1 MDLTLK
7 VTRIAQLTPRIKAFA
22 LSPRDGGALPG
33 FTAGAHIDV
42 EVKQP
47 DGQMSTRSYSLT
59 NPHDQGGCYE
69 IAVLRE
75 QDGTGGSAYMH
86 DGVWPDQIVKAGN
99 PKNDFPLAD
108 DAAEHLLVAGGIGI
122 TPIFAMLRTLAVRG
136 ATVEMHYCARNPEL
150 MAFQDEVRALA
161 GERARFY
168 FDGGDPSRG
177 LDLGALL
184 ATPVPGRHLYICG
197 PKAMNDAAI
206 EICKARGWPD
216 DQVHFEFFAAAAPE
230 AGDTELEVV
239 LERSGRTL
247 AIPADKS
254 ILDVMIAEGLDPM
267 YDCTRGECGCCITE
281 VLEGEPE
288 HRDYI
293 LTDAEKA
300 AGKHICVCVS
310 RAKTGRLVLDM

>member
-42 EVKQP
+42 EVMEPGAKL
-47 DGQMSTRSYSLT
+47 STRSYSLI
-59 NPHDQGGCYE
+59 NPNDQADHYE

-75 QDGTGGSAYMH
+75 SDGTGGSAYMH

-99 PKNDFPLAD
+99 PMNDFPLAD

-122 TPIFAMLRTLAVRG
+122 TPVLAMLRTLSGSG
-136 ATVEMHYCARNPEL
+136 APVEMHYCARSSEL
-150 MAFQDEVRALA
+150 MAFRDEVRALA
-161 GERARFY
+161 GDRARFY

-177 LDLGALL
+177 LDLAQLL
-184 ATPVPGRHLYICG
+184 ATPVTGRHLYVCG
-197 PKAMNDAAI
+197 PNGMNQAAI
-206 EICKARGWPD
+206 EICKARGWPGS
-216 DQVHFEFFAAAAPE
+216 QVHFEFFAADAIQ

-239 LERSGRTL
+239 LERSKRTL

-254 ILDVMIAEGLDPM
+254 ILDVLIAEGLDPM

-281 VLEGEPE
+281 VLEGEPD

-300 AGKHICVCVS
+300 AGKYICVCVS